1 LHDGDYLLQLNPDQ
15 RFLAAWHKAVM
26 AAQGARAAL
35 TFKHGVN
42 SFGDGGYS
50 MKRFVCY
57 AAGMAL
63 CMVASSVSASMVSQ
77 MWKCELNDDATEE
90 AVMEAASEWAAEARK
105 LPGGENMTLAIR
117 FPVAG
122 FEEWGKFWDAYPS
135 SDVAQME
142 RRTMNCPD
150 SSLWEMEMV
159 K

>member
-1 LHDGDYLLQLNPDQ
+1 
-15 RFLAAWHKAVM
+15 
-26 AAQGARAAL
+26 
-35 TFKHGVN
+35 
-42 SFGDGGYS
+42 

-57 AAGMAL
+57 VAGMAL
-63 CMVASSVSASMVSQ
+63 FMAASSVSASMVSQ

-90 AVMEAASEWAAEARK
+90 SVMEAASSWAAAARK

-117 FPVAG
+117 FPVAVRPVG
-122 FEEWGKFWDAYPS
+122 DTDVVLTMTVPSFEEWGKFWDAYPS

-159 K
+159 E

>member
-1 LHDGDYLLQLNPDQ
+1 
-15 RFLAAWHKAVM
+15 
-26 AAQGARAAL
+26 
-35 TFKHGVN
+35 
-42 SFGDGGYS
+42 

-63 CMVASSVSASMVSQ
+63 CMAASSVSASMVSQ

-90 AVMEAASEWAAEARK
+90 AVMEAASAWAAEARK

-117 FPVAG
+117 FPIAVRPVG
-122 FEEWGKFWDAYPS
+122 DTDVVLTMTVPSFEEWGKFWDAYPS